1 MGYEYKVSD
10 VYDFAAA
17 HGYETRT
24 KGDEIEF
31 KRCPYCNGGSSG
43 DKHTFS
49 VNAISGAFKCLRAS
63 CGKQGHFVELCRDF
77 EYELDFGERKV
88 YKALTQVKPEE
99 RIIRDTA
106 VEYMASRGISKE
118 ICRRYYITAQTKN
131 PDVVVFPF

>member
-43 DKHTFS
+43 DKYTFS

-63 CGKQGHFVELCRDF
+63 CGKPWNIKGNMP
-77 EYELDFGERKV
+77 KV
-88 YKALTQVKPEE
+88 LHNGTDPK
-99 RIIRDTA
+99 
-106 VEYMASRGISKE
+106 SR
-118 ICRRYYITAQTKN
+118 CCC
-131 PDVVVFPF
+131 FPVLR